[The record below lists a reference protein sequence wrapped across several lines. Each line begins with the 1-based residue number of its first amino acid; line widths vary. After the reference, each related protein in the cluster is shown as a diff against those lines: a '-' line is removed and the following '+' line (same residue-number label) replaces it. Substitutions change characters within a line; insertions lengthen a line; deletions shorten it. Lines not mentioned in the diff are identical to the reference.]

1 MELSKLLT
9 IVIPCKN
16 EKEIITKTLDLL
28 NHQENIDNVK
38 VIVCDS
44 SNDGITAPDLNDRL
58 EYEQEIDKFDLYLM
72 EGGLP
77 ARARNNGFKIVKTPY
92 VLFLDADVFLLDK
105 TILTNTT
112 KKIIEGDLDLVT
124 VKFRTDNGNYN
135 YVYKTFDVIQRLSK
149 FVSPFCLGGF
159 MLTKSKTFKKIKGFN
174 EEVKVA
180 EDYLYSKQIKGSK
193 FKIYNTV
200 VYTTPRRFDN
210 KGVFYMLKL
219 MVGSLLNKNN
229 KSYFKKDKGYWNE

>member
-1 MELSKLLT
+1 MSFFFMIAKLSDFE
-9 IVIPCKN
+9 CKS
-16 EKEIITKTLDLL
+16 K
-28 NHQENIDNVK
+28 
-38 VIVCDS
+38 
-44 SNDGITAPDLNDRL
+44 
-58 EYEQEIDKFDLYLM
+58 
-72 EGGLP
+72 
-77 ARARNNGFKIVKTPY
+77 
-92 VLFLDADVFLLDK
+92 DK

-124 VKFRTDNGNYN
+124 VKFRTDNGKYN

-159 MLTKSKTFKKIKGFN
+159 MLTKSKTFKRVKGFN

-210 KGVFYMLKL
+210 KGVLYMLKL
-219 MVGSLLNKNN
+219 MIGSLLNKNN